1 MARSPAGRLALD
13 LPARAYGTAARWR
26 RAWYRRHAEA
36 RRRLRRPVVSVG
48 NLRVGGS
55 GKTPAVAHLARLLLE
70 MGERPAILSRG
81 YARRNRADGVV
92 VVSDGRNVRADVLA
106 AGDEPLMLA
115 RALAGVAVLV
125 SPDRYLSGRIAET
138 RLGCTVHLLDDGFQ
152 HFELERDIDL
162 LLVSQEDLD
171 NPRMLPAG
179 HLREPIDVAGTA
191 DAAIVSAADL
201 EEIWRVARQLGIA
214 EAFQAV
220 RTAEPPTLVEP
231 AGRTV
236 APAPGTRVLGV
247 AGIARP
253 ERFFASLREAGWV
266 VAAELA
272 FADHHRYS
280 ASDVERIVGAAR
292 ASRSVLVLTTEKDL
306 MRLLPHRPFPIPLAA
321 VPLRLSIEP
330 AGPFRRW
337 LAGRLD
343 ESRRRAAAEWSGPDA
358 GEAAR

>member
-1 MARSPAGRLALD
+1 MAMSPAGRLALD
-13 LPARAYGTAARWR
+13 LPARAYGAVARWR
-26 RAWYRRHAEA
+26 RAWYGRHPEA
-36 RRRLRRPVVSVG
+36 RRRLRRPVISVG

-81 YARRNRADGVV
+81 YARPNRADGVV
-92 VVSDGRNVRADVLA
+92 VVSDGRNVRADVPS

-115 RALAGVAVLV
+115 RALAGVAVLA
-125 SPDRYLSGRIAET
+125 SPDRHLSGRIAET
-138 RLGCTVHLLDDGFQ
+138 HLGCTVHLLDDGFQ
-152 HFELERDIDL
+152 HFELERDVDL

-171 NPRMLPAG
+171 DPRLLPAG
-179 HLREPIDVAGTA
+179 PLREPLDVAGTA
-191 DAAIVSAADL
+191 DAVIVSAGDHD
-201 EEIWRVARQLGIA
+201 ECWRVARQLGIA

-220 RTAEPPTLVEP
+220 RTAGPPTLVEP

-236 APAPGTRVLGV
+236 QPAPGTRVLGV

-253 ERFFASLREAGWV
+253 ERFFADLRATGWV

-272 FADHHRYS
+272 FADHHLYS
-280 ASDVERIVGAAR
+280 ASDLGRIVGVAR
-292 ASRSVLVLTTEKDL
+292 TSRSVMVLTTEKDL
-306 MRLLPHRPFPIPLAA
+306 MRLLPQRPFPIPLAV

-330 AGPFRRW
+330 ARSFRRW

-343 ESRRRAAAEWSGPDA
+343 RCRRTGTVEPRGQDA

>member
-1 MARSPAGRLALD
+1 LD
-13 LPARAYGTAARWR
+13 LPARAYGAVARWR
-26 RAWYRRHAEA
+26 RAWYRRHPEA
-36 RRRLRRPVVSVG
+36 RRRLSRPVVSVG

-81 YARRNRADGVV
+81 YARPNRADGVV
-92 VVSDGRNVRADVLA
+92 VVSDGRNVRADVLR

-125 SPDRYLSGRIAET
+125 SPDRHLSGRIAET
-138 RLGCTVHLLDDGFQ
+138 HLRCTVHLLDDGFQ

-162 LLVSQEDLD
+162 LLVSREDLE
-171 NPRMLPAG
+171 NPRLLPAG
-179 HLREPIDVAGTA
+179 PLREPIDVAGAA
-191 DAAIVSAADL
+191 DAVIVSAADRDGS
-201 EEIWRVARQLGIA
+201 WRVARQLGIA

-231 AGRTV
+231 AGRAV

-253 ERFFASLREAGWV
+253 ERFFADLREAGWV

-272 FADHHRYS
+272 FADHHVFS
-280 ASDVERIVGAAR
+280 AGDVGRIVEVAR
-292 ASRSVLVLTTEKDL
+292 ASRSVMVLTTEKDL
-306 MRLLPHRPFPIPLAA
+306 MRLLPQRPFPIPLAA

-330 AGPFRRW
+330 AESFRRW

-343 ESRRRAAAEWSGPDA
+343 QSRRKSAAEPPGPEA

>member
-1 MARSPAGRLALD
+1 MAMSPAGQRALD
-13 LPARAYGTAARWR
+13 VPARAYGVVAKWR
-26 RAWYRRHAEA
+26 RAWYLRHPEA
-36 RRRLRRPVVSVG
+36 RRRLRQSVVSVG

-92 VVSDGRNVRADVLA
+92 VVSDGSNVRADVLR

-138 RLGCTVHLLDDGFQ
+138 HLGCTVHLLDDGFQ
-152 HFELERDIDL
+152 HFELERDVDL
-162 LLVSQEDLD
+162 LLVSPDDLKD
-171 NPRMLPAG
+171 PRPLPAG
-179 HLREPIDVAGTA
+179 PLREPLDVAGSA
-191 DAAIVSAADL
+191 DAVIVSTASSD
-201 EEIWRVARQLGIA
+201 ESRRVARQLGIT

-220 RTAEPPTLVEP
+220 RTVGPPTLVEP
-231 AGRTV
+231 AGRMV

-253 ERFFASLREAGWV
+253 EPFFADLREAGWV

-272 FADHHRYS
+272 FADHHLYCAR
-280 ASDVERIVGAAR
+280 DVARIVEVAR
-292 ASRSVLVLTTEKDL
+292 ASRSVMVLTTEKDL
-306 MRLLPHRPFPIPLAA
+306 MRLLPQRPFPIPLAV

-330 AGPFRRW
+330 ALPFRRW
-337 LAGRLD
+337 LADRLD
-343 ESRRRAAAEWSGPDA
+343 RCRRTGTKDPEGRGP
-358 GEAAR
+358 GEATR

>member
-1 MARSPAGRLALD
+1 MAIPPAGRLALD
-13 LPARAYGTAARWR
+13 LPARAYGATARWR
-26 RAWYRRHAEA
+26 RAWYRRHPEA
-36 RRRLRRPVVSVG
+36 RRRLNRPVISVG

-55 GKTPAVAHLARLLLE
+55 GKTPAAAHLARLLLE

-81 YARRNRADGVV
+81 YARRDQADGVV
-92 VVSDGRNVRADVLA
+92 AVSDGRNVRADVLT

-138 RLGCTVHLLDDGFQ
+138 HLACTVHLLDDGFQ
-152 HFELERDIDL
+152 HFALERDIDL

-171 NPRMLPAG
+171 NPRVLPAG
-179 HLREPIDVAGTA
+179 PLREPLDAAGTA
-191 DAAIVSAADL
+191 DAAIVSDADRDGS
-201 EEIWRVARQLGIA
+201 WQVARQLGIA

-220 RTAEPPTLVEP
+220 RAAEPPTMVEP
-231 AGRTV
+231 AGRMVT
-236 APAPGTRVLGV
+236 PAPGTRVLGV

-253 ERFFASLREAGWV
+253 ERFFAELRAAGWV

-272 FADHHRYS
+272 FADHHLYS
-280 ASDVERIVGAAR
+280 ANDVARIAEAAR
-292 ASRSVLVLTTEKDL
+292 GSRSVMVLTTEKDL
-306 MRLLPHRPFPIPLAA
+306 MRLLPRRPFPIPLAA

-330 AGPFRRW
+330 AQAFRRW
-337 LAGRLD
+337 LADRLE
-343 ESRRRAAAEWSGPDA
+343 ESRRKGKAGSPGPEA